1 MVRGGLADYGR
12 IEGLEA
18 EWREQL
24 AIDRRRVGGRR
35 RRARP
40 FNGPAPAT
48 LILLRRLLPG
58 RT

>member
-1 MVRGGLADYGR
+1 MQDGLAEYGR
-12 IEGLEA
+12 IEGFEA
-18 EWREQL
+18 EQREQL
-24 AIDRRRVGGRR
+24 AIARRRAGGRR